1 MSSTESFNKNIDT
14 DFTDSDFIN
23 FVGLRNT
30 EYYFKKW
37 KNHKDKNLFVSWNW
51 ASFFLGLYWLLY
63 RKLYA
68 WFVGITII
76 DTICITLI
84 SPYNPVLAGLI
95 PLIIAILLGIFGNC
109 IYIKH
114 SKKKIKSL
122 KRFFDKYGD
131 TKEALIANGG
141 TTLVAPLVL
150 LSISTVI
157 TIASTIFLASFIS
170 SLFYSFPF

>member
-1 MSSTESFNKNIDT
+1 MSSSESFNKNIDT

-23 FVGLRNT
+23 FIGLRNT

-37 KNHKDKNLFVSWNW
+37 KNNKDKDLFASWNW

-68 WFVGITII
+68 WFVGIAII

-84 SPYNPVLAGLI
+84 SVYSPIIAGLI
-95 PLIIAILLGIFGNC
+95 PLIIAILLGIFGNS

-122 KRFFDKYGD
+122 KTFFDQYGD
-131 TKEALIANGG
+131 TREALEANGG
-141 TTLVAPLVL
+141 TTLVAPIVL
-150 LSISTVI
+150 LAMSTII
-157 TIASTIFLASFIS
+157 TIASTMLFTSFLS
-170 SLFYSFPF
+170 SLFYSFSF

>member
-1 MSSTESFNKNIDT
+1 MSSTEDFKQNFDT

-37 KNHKDKNLFVSWNW
+37 KNNKDKNCFISWNW

-68 WFVGITII
+68 WFIGIAII
-76 DTICITLI
+76 DTVCVSLI
-84 SPYNPVLAGLI
+84 SIYNPIIAGLI
-95 PLIIAILLGIFGNC
+95 PLIIAILLGIFGNS

-114 SKKKIKSL
+114 TKKKIKSL
-122 KRFFDKYGD
+122 KTFFDKYGD
-131 TKEALIANGG
+131 TKEVLEANGG
-141 TTLVAPLVL
+141 TTLVAPIVL
-150 LSISTVI
+150 LAISTVV
-157 TIASTIFLASFIS
+157 TIVSTIFLTTFLS
-170 SLFYSFPF
+170 SLFYSFF